1 MDADGD
7 RHSSS
12 SGEASNADSG
22 RGPSEEGDHNILPA
36 HTAGNQPFLANT
48 AVFKIRCLGI
58 VKLNIFHLD
67 I

>member
-22 RGPSEEGDHNILPA
+22 RGPSEEGDHNLLPA
-36 HTAGNQPFLANT
+36 HAAGNEQFLVYCKA
-48 AVFKIRCLGI
+48 F
-58 VKLNIFHLD
+58 
-67 I
+67 